1 MFKTLAITAVAMLV
15 LDLVVLSL
23 LSKMWRKTIEKV
35 QNIPFKVKPL
45 YAAGAYVLMIFGLYY
60 FVLGS
65 GFESIPT
72 NQLVTRAFIF
82 GIVVYGIFDFTNLA
96 IFTNYNL
103 KTALIDILWGGIL
116 MASVTWIV
124 KKIKIN

>member
-1 MFKTLAITAVAMLV
+1 MFKTLGIVAVAMLV
-15 LDLVVLSL
+15 LDLIVLSM
-23 LSKMWRKTIEKV
+23 LSKMWKESIEKI
-35 QNIPFKVKPL
+35 QSTPFKVKPL
-45 YAAGAYVLMIFGLYY
+45 YAVGAYILMIFGLYY

-65 GFESIPT
+65 GTNLPT
-72 NQLVTRAFIF
+72 NQLVLKAFAF

-96 IFTNYNL
+96 IFTNYSL

-124 KKIKIN
+124 KKIEIN

>member
-1 MFKTLAITAVAMLV
+1 MFKKLAITAVAMLV

-23 LSKMWRKTIEKV
+23 LSKMWKESIEKI
-35 QNIPFKVKPL
+35 QSTPFKVKSL
-45 YAAGAYVLMIFGLYY
+45 YAVGAYILMIFGLYY
-60 FVLGS
+60 FVLQS
-65 GFESIPT
+65 NLPT
-72 NQLVTRAFIF
+72 NQLVLKAFAF

-103 KTALIDILWGGIL
+103 KTAAIDILWGGIL

-124 KKIKIN
+124 QKLR